1 MKKVAFIT
9 PPDAEL
15 GFRLAGVDQYV
26 AELKDVMDTM
36 RQALSDPSTGVLILD
51 ERFIKEIGEERLRAM
66 ERQWDGILLV
76 LPSPKR
82 PAEKEEDYLSRLIR
96 RAIGYHVR
104 LKI

>member
-9 PPDAEL
+9 LPDAEF

-26 AELKDVMDTM
+26 AESKDVLDAI
-36 RQALSDPSTGVLILD
+36 RRVISEPSTGLVIVD
-51 ERFIKEIGEERLRAM
+51 ERLVKDIGEDRLRAI

-82 PAEKEEDYLSRLIR
+82 PSAEEEDYLSRLIR

-104 LKI
+104 LRI